1 MLDVLSL
8 HFNKLKFS
16 QSQIF
21 CNNSKD
27 CNASNSIICQ
37 NIMSNDYVKIYV
49 TKANIR
55 NDQIIFFCILYKTSY
70 FIMVA
75 KKPSSLK
82 AIFKLFLK
90 IGVIKFM

>member
-21 CNNSKD
+21 YNNSKD

-49 TKANIR
+49 TKANRR

-75 KKPSSLK
+75 KNQLLLK
-82 AIFKLFLK
+82 QYLNYFLK
-90 IGVIKFM
+90 SV

>member
-16 QSQIF
+16 QSQKIF
-21 CNNSKD
+21 YNNSKD

-49 TKANIR
+49 TKANRR

-70 FIMVA
+70 FITVA
-75 KKPSSLK
+75 KNQLLLK
-82 AIFKLFLK
+82 QYLTYF
-90 IGVIKFM
+90 